1 MIALA
6 EKLEY
11 RVIADLV
18 PQGAS
23 VLDLGCGNGDL
34 MHVLATRR
42 AAKVQGIEIDE
53 QEIYRCVAKG
63 LSVFH
68 GDLDTGLVDFS
79 DRSFD
84 LVILDQTLQ
93 QLKKPD
99 DVLADALR
107 VGRKV
112 IVGFPN
118 FAHYSARLQMLLRG
132 RSPVTPF
139 LPYEW
144 HDTPNLRFFS
154 TLDFVH
160 YCRERKITIE
170 KAVHLSA
177 ARVVRFLPNLT
188 AQVGIFLISQ

>member
-1 MIALA
+1 MIRPP

-11 RVIADLV
+11 RVILDLV
-18 PQGAS
+18 PPGAS
-23 VLDLGCGNGDL
+23 VLDLGCGDGHLMDL
-34 MHVLATRR
+34 LATRKM
-42 AAKVQGIEIDE
+42 AKVKGIEIDE
-53 QEIYRCVAKG
+53 RAIYQCVAKG

-84 LVILDQTLQ
+84 FVILDQTLQ
-93 QLKKPD
+93 QLERPD
-99 DVLADALR
+99 EVLADALR

-118 FAHYSARLQMLLRG
+118 FAHYSARLQMLFRG

-139 LPYEW
+139 LPYQW

-154 TLDFVH
+154 TVDFVD
-160 YCRERKITIE
+160 YCRDKKIRIE
-170 KAVHLSA
+170 KAVYLA
-177 ARVVRFLPNLT
+177 ATVVRVLPNLT
-188 AQVGIFLISQ
+188 AQIAIFLIER

>member
-1 MIALA
+1 MIKLP

-11 RVIADLV
+11 RVIVDLV
-18 PQGAS
+18 PPGAS
-23 VLDLGCGNGDL
+23 VLDLGCGDGHLMDL
-34 MHVLATRR
+34 LATRKVAR
-42 AAKVQGIEIDE
+42 VQGIEIDE
-53 QEIYRCVAKG
+53 RAIYQCVAKG

-79 DRSFD
+79 DKSFD
-84 LVILDQTLQ
+84 FVILDQTLQ
-93 QLKKPD
+93 QLERPD
-99 DVLADALR
+99 EVLADALR

-118 FAHYSARLQMLLRG
+118 FAHYSARLQMLFRG

-139 LPYEW
+139 LPYQW

-154 TLDFVH
+154 TLDFVD
-160 YCRERKITIE
+160 YCREKNIRIE

-177 ARVVRFLPNLT
+177 TRVARVLPNLT
-188 AQVGIFLISQ
+188 AQVAIFLIER

>member
-1 MIALA
+1 MIRLP

-11 RVIADLV
+11 QVIVDLV
-18 PQGAS
+18 PPGAS
-23 VLDLGCGNGDL
+23 ILDLGCGDGYL
-34 MHVLATRR
+34 MNLLATRKG
-42 AAKVQGIEIDE
+42 AKVQGIEIDE
-53 QEIYRCVAKG
+53 QAIYQCVAKG

-79 DRSFD
+79 DQSFD
-84 LVILDQTLQ
+84 FVILDQTLQ
-93 QLKKPD
+93 QLERPD
-99 DVLADALR
+99 EVLGDALR

-118 FAHYSARLQMLLRG
+118 FAHYSARLQMVLRG

-139 LPYEW
+139 LPYQW

-154 TLDFVH
+154 TLDFVD
-160 YCRERKITIE
+160 YCREKKIRIE

-177 ARVVRFLPNLT
+177 KRIVGLMPNLRS
-188 AQVGIFLISQ
+188 QVGIFLITR

>member
-1 MIALA
+1 MITLA

-11 RVIADLV
+11 RVIANLV
-18 PQGAS
+18 PPGAS

-34 MHVLATRR
+34 MQLLATRKM
-42 AAKVQGIEIDE
+42 AKVQGIEIDE
-53 QEIYRCVAKG
+53 QAIYRCVAKG

-79 DRSFD
+79 DHSFD

-93 QLKKPD
+93 QLKRPD
-99 DVLADALR
+99 DVLTDALR

-154 TLDFVH
+154 TLDFIH
-160 YCRERKITIE
+160 YCRSKSITIE
-170 KAVHLSA
+170 KAVHLSST
-177 ARVVRFLPNLT
+177 RVVHFLPNLT
-188 AQVGIFLISQ
+188 AQVGIFLIAK